1 MGMGLRIRGGMQ
13 QSGRGSAHTLKS
25 RLAAAAAL
33 VGIVALSACAST
45 AGSSTAGPASTGP
58 ASTGPASTGSSP
70 PRPSAP
76 AATLSASSAV
86 QLCTA
91 SALRSRGGRQG
102 ENLGAHGDIWFTNTG
117 PLPCVLRGIPR
128 VRLLRADGSLLAV
141 HRAHSPAPPFN
152 HTVVLAPGKP
162 HAAWL
167 EVYWSNWCGPP
178 PGPLHLQI
186 SLAHGRGTLT
196 IPFDGPPDGD
206 YIPVCVAPGQP
217 STLGVIDAYV
227 PGFEM

>member
-1 MGMGLRIRGGMQ
+1 MSLRIRGGMQ
-13 QSGRGSAHTLKS
+13 RSGFGPAHTPRS

-33 VGIVALSACAST
+33 VGILLLPGCAGA
-45 AGSSTAGPASTGP
+45 AGSARP
-58 ASTGPASTGSSP
+58 GSSP

-76 AATLSASSAV
+76 AATLSASSV
-86 QLCTA
+86 DQPCTA
-91 SALRSRGGRQG
+91 GALRSRGGRQG
-102 ENLGAHGDIWFTNTG
+102 EHTGAHGDIWFTNIG
-117 PLPCVLRGIPR
+117 PRPCVLRGIPR
-128 VRLLRADGSLLAV
+128 VKIQRADGSLLAV
-141 HRAHSPAPPFN
+141 HRARSPAPFN

-178 PGPLHLQI
+178 PGPLRLQI

-196 IPFDGPPDGD
+196 TTFDGPPDGD
-206 YIPVCVAPGQP
+206 YVPVCLARGQP
-217 STLGVIDAYV
+217 STLAVIDAYV

>member
-13 QSGRGSAHTLKS
+13 QSGRGPAHALKP

-33 VGIVALSACAST
+33 VGIVVLSGCAST
-45 AGSSTAGPASTGP
+45 VGS
-58 ASTGPASTGSSP
+58 ASTGSSP
-70 PRPSAP
+70 PRSSAP
-76 AATLSASSAV
+76 AASLSASSAD

-91 SALRSRGGRQG
+91 SALLSRGGRQG
-102 ENLGAHGDIWFTNTG
+102 ESLGAHGDIWFTNTG
-117 PLPCVLRGIPR
+117 QQPCVLRGIPR

-141 HRAHSPAPPFN
+141 HRAHSPAPFN
-152 HTVVLAPGKP
+152 HTVILAPGKP

-178 PGPLHLQI
+178 PGPLRLEI

-196 IPFDGPPDGD
+196 IPFDGPPDGE
-206 YIPVCVAPGQP
+206 YVPVCVASGQP
-217 STLGVIDAYV
+217 STLAVVDAYV